1 MHSLVCRHREEQQMQ
16 ATNAHTEGE
25 QGRHVRPGRESARQF
40 DDVLSRHL
48 PAFQRMAFRKLGNTA
63 DAEDAV
69 QDALLSAY
77 KHLDQ
82 FNGQAQMSTWLT
94 TIVINSARMRS
105 RKRSRRFEV
114 SLDAPFDDDQ
124 QNWIAER
131 IADDSPSP
139 EDVCRES
146 ELHERVRKFS
156 TQLSLPLRSAF
167 QLRDLDGLTTK
178 EAALILGVP
187 DGTVKAQLTR
197 ARAKLR
203 EFMRRSPHAKSTS
216 GQTSTPVTTIKATS
230 LRRRQTS
237 AARDRQRRALPQHG
251 ALRARIP
258 EVLETERQVA

>member
-1 MHSLVCRHREEQQMQ
+1 MQ
-16 ATNAHTEGE
+16 ATNAYTVGE
-25 QGRHVRPGRESARQF
+25 QGRNVRSGRESARQF
-40 DDVLSRHL
+40 DDVLSRRL
-48 PAFQRMAFRKLGNTA
+48 PAFQRIAFRKLGNVA

-94 TIVINSARMRS
+94 TIVVNAARMRL
-105 RKRSRRFEV
+105 RKRSHQFEV
-114 SLDAPFDDDQ
+114 SLDGPFDDDQ
-124 QNWIAER
+124 QNWITDR

-139 EDVCRES
+139 EDVCRAS
-146 ELHERVRKFS
+146 ELHERLRQFL
-156 TQLSLPLRSAF
+156 TQLSLPLRGAF

-203 EFMRRSPHAKSTS
+203 EFMRRSSHARATS
-216 GQTSTPVTTIKATS
+216 GQTGTRVTTIKGRS
-230 LRRRQTS
+230 LRGRRAG
-237 AARDRQRRALPQHG
+237 AARDHQRRALPQHG
-251 ALRARIP
+251 ASGVRIP
-258 EVLETERQVA
+258 EVLEADRQVA